1 MANPMPPYVKLLQA
15 KSFESIPGEL
25 YNQYRLEV
33 AEQSSESFL
42 FYEISLME
50 EKPWPLLRDKVYPFF
65 ARYIKSKRINPFTAT
80 GVVVAIFHGDRC
92 YLLQGEEFLEVYRTM
107 EGVTTEAFIQ
117 RVQQW
122 LAV

>member
-1 MANPMPPYVKLLQA
+1 VLQE

-25 YNQYRLEV
+25 YNQYRRDV

-50 EKPWPLLRDKVYPFF
+50 EKPWPLFRDKVYPLF
-65 ARYIKSKRINPFTAT
+65 ARYIKSKRVNPFTAT

-92 YLLQGEEFLEVYRTM
+92 YLLQGEEFLEVYRTV
-107 EGVTTEAFIQ
+107 EGVTTEAFMQ
-117 RVQQW
+117 KVQEW

>member
-1 MANPMPPYVKLLQA
+1 MPPYVKLLQA

-50 EKPWPLLRDKVYPFF
+50 EKPWPLLRDKVYPLF